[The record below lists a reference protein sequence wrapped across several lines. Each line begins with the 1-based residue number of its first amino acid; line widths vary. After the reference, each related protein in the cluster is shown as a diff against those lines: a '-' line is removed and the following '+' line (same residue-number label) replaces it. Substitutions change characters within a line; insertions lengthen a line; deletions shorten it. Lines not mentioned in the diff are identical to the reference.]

1 MPLYLAVVLPAM
13 RLVTQPALACSMRG
27 AFDEPFAGF
36 DGCFRRDGHVDMVGP
51 VDDDLA
57 VFCRDGA
64 RLVIDFVFCHAATA
78 LEAPRLFQTPSCGG
92 PSLPLVAVTIWRR
105 RSADPVRKASAAGRR
120 RGWPCRPCSKS
131 HAEPPGPSQQ
141 IHASKALH
149 QSPTLIC
156 EGTLASNRF
165 A

>member
-64 RLVIDFVFCHAATA
+64 RLVRRPGCSRLRLAAVPA
-78 LEAPRLFQTPSCGG
+78 YR
-92 PSLPLVAVTIWRR
+92 W
-105 RSADPVRKASAAGRR
+105 
-120 RGWPCRPCSKS
+120 
-131 HAEPPGPSQQ
+131 
-141 IHASKALH
+141 
-149 QSPTLIC
+149 SP
-156 EGTLASNRF
+156 
-165 A
+165 